1 MNLIFR
7 RKAAAKKTPTTT
19 GKSAYLCLK
28 HQNQKQIYFER
39 KKKYVK
45 LI

>member
-28 HQNQKQIYFER
+28 TSKPEQIYFER